1 MTTYTMLS
9 YNKFRLLNIIMETV
23 FYRYNPWWNNSL
35 ILPDIIPRKNLVE
48 RLKVDLGTKD
58 ILFLTGLRRIGKTTL
73 MKLLIESLINGKK
86 VPHKNIFYISLD
98 DYQLSKLS
106 ILEIIEEYRRIQQI
120 PFREKI
126 YVFLDEVTSKDD
138 FEIQLKNIYD
148 SGYIKVIASSS
159 STTLL
164 KSKKPY
170 LTGRNKLVEILPLDF
185 EEYLQFKEITIL
197 PEDRALKQK
206 YFEEYLSIG
215 GIPEYVLR
223 GDVEYLKEVIDDIL
237 YKDIIS
243 HYKVEDINILKD
255 YFSLLMERAGKVVST
270 NKISK
275 ILEISPDTSNR
286 YLKMFEDSYLIYK
299 VSRFGK
305 TNETIRAAKKIY
317 AADTGI
323 KTFSTGFRDLGSLFE
338 NYVYLQI
345 RDKKPRYVYKDGN
358 EIDFMTQDKILIEV
372 KYGREIE
379 GKQKELFDKY
389 KSKDKIVIRN
399 IFELEDFLNKINVF
413 KINKTESNR

>member
-399 IFELEDFLNKINVF
+399 IFELEDFLNKINAF
-413 KINKTESNR
+413 KVNKTESDR

>member
-1 MTTYTMLS
+1 
-9 YNKFRLLNIIMETV
+9 METV

-399 IFELEDFLNKINVF
+399 IFELEDFLNKINAF
-413 KINKTESNR
+413 KVNKTESNR